1 MFAVRLA
8 NPESITCIADFDDYW
23 SESGEGWSQGPD
35 HLPPPVK
42 TNLSDCHTGP
52 SEIQIDCL
60 QDMGLT
66 EQEVLDINS
75 GWRETTANA
84 MRAVAKGGGWVW
96 QMFSGVGGLSG
107 TGDTCAKSLREQ
119 CKTQNNRMSMMGL
132 SLKDSHT
139 PGSLKDPKGDVA
151 KFLLVRGDFTGLART
166 WIRLRTSFL

>member
-1 MFAVRLA
+1 
-8 NPESITCIADFDDYW
+8 
-23 SESGEGWSQGPD
+23 
-35 HLPPPVK
+35 
-42 TNLSDCHTGP
+42 
-52 SEIQIDCL
+52 
-60 QDMGLT
+60 MGLT

-96 QMFSGVGGLSG
+96 QMFSGVGGPSG

-139 PGSLKDPKGDVA
+139 PGSLKDPKWTIQRPGNPTTSLTPA
-151 KFLLVRGDFTGLART
+151 CNT
-166 WIRLRTSFL
+166 RTSLTQNAIPRFLS

>member
-1 MFAVRLA
+1 
-8 NPESITCIADFDDYW
+8 
-23 SESGEGWSQGPD
+23 
-35 HLPPPVK
+35 
-42 TNLSDCHTGP
+42 
-52 SEIQIDCL
+52 
-60 QDMGLT
+60 MGLT

-96 QMFSGVGGLSG
+96 QMFSGVGGPSG

-151 KFLLVRGDFTGLART
+151 KFMLVRGDFTGLART

>member
-1 MFAVRLA
+1 
-8 NPESITCIADFDDYW
+8 
-23 SESGEGWSQGPD
+23 
-35 HLPPPVK
+35 
-42 TNLSDCHTGP
+42 
-52 SEIQIDCL
+52 
-60 QDMGLT
+60 MGLT

-96 QMFSGVGGLSG
+96 QMFSGVGGPSG

-132 SLKDSHT
+132 SLKDSHS

-151 KFLLVRGDFTGLART
+151 KFLLVRGIPQDTARIVPAFPLSSCVAGRAVCFPRHGLGGMRA
-166 WIRLRTSFL
+166 